1 MNIQGRGIIIT
12 GATSGIG
19 YHLAKRIYEKGGI
32 LLLVGRNED
41 KLGRLK
47 EEFGGCVV
55 IKADLTDKEGRDRV
69 ISAAFESLESVD
81 ILINN
86 AGVGFYGSILDA
98 DEETLR
104 KVMELNFWAPLDL
117 TRKFI
122 KMSNHRKV
130 IVVNVI
136 SLIAFIPI
144 SKWNIYA
151 TSKFAERS
159 IFMSMREEVRRSNA
173 KIINIYPPAVKTSF
187 FENTLGEK
195 PKPVGHAVSPEK
207 VANVIVKAI
216 EREKEEV
223 FVSFF
228 DFLSSKLLSLFMPTA
243 VRIFGYK

>member
-1 MNIQGRGIIIT
+1 MNIQGRGVIIT

-19 YHLAKRIYEKGGI
+19 YQLARKIYEKGGR
-32 LLLVGRNED
+32 LFLVGRNED
-41 KLGRLK
+41 KLKKLK
-47 EEFGGCVV
+47 EEFKDCVV
-55 IKADLTDKEGRDRV
+55 IKADLTDKRDRDKV
-69 ISAAFESLESVD
+69 LSAAFESLNSVD

-104 KVMELNFWAPLDL
+104 KVMELNFWAPLYL
-117 TRKFI
+117 TRRFI
-122 KMSNHRKV
+122 KISNHKKV

-151 TSKFAERS
+151 TSKFAERG
-159 IFMSMREEVRRSNA
+159 IFISMREEVRRSNA
-173 KIINIYPPAVKTSF
+173 KIINIYPPTVKTNF

-195 PKPVGHAVSPEK
+195 PKFIGQAISPEK

-223 FVSFF
+223 FVSFS

-243 VRIFGYK
+243 VRLFGYR